1 MLLVPLVPI
10 IDQISLL
17 VNDGNYDGDGVSY
30 LPCLRLL
37 WQKKQK
43 GQPLERIIPWWLGL
57 SAKDTGEVEAAKTG
71 HVWPHRKTQE
81 LDNQMTPPS
90 NFFDPT
96 RALGFHMFHMRP
108 EKNINI
114 FRFPPIPSS
123 FQIVNLHFFWL
134 TVLYYFVGAF
144 YQVIYSL

>member
-1 MLLVPLVPI
+1 MFEVV
-10 IDQISLL
+10 
-17 VNDGNYDGDGVSY
+17 VA
-30 LPCLRLL
+30 
-37 WQKKQK
+37 KQK
-43 GQPLERIIPWWLGL
+43 QKRQPLERIIPWWMGL

-96 RALGFHMFHMRP
+96 RALGFHIFHMRP
-108 EKNINI
+108 ERNINI

-123 FQIVNLHFFWL
+123 FQIVTVICIFFAYCFTLFCWCFL
-134 TVLYYFVGAF
+134 SQLFTVCNGDLPRTAYH
-144 YQVIYSL
+144 